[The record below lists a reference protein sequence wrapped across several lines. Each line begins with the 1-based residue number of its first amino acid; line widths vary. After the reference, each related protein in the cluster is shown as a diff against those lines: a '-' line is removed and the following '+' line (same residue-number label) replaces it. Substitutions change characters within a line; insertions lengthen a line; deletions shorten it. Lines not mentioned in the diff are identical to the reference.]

1 MEWTVEDI
9 DRLYALYERYF
20 ERLRTDIV
28 STNRS
33 LGSSTPEK
41 TGLERLTRRQF
52 ESLLVKNQDEPEASQ
67 AWLRRITRG
76 HETEFSVLHDP
87 ARARKTGRAL
97 PPPAQVAQR
106 RRATGT

>member
-9 DRLYALYERYF
+9 NRLYALYERYF
-20 ERLRTDIV
+20 ERLRTDIIA
-28 STNRS
+28 TNRS

-52 ESLLVKNQDEPEASQ
+52 ESLLVKNQDEPEASR
-67 AWLRRITRG
+67 AWLRRITLG
-76 HETEFSVLHDP
+76 YETEFPGLHEP
-87 ARARKTGRAL
+87 VCSSKAGLVRT
-97 PPPAQVAQR
+97 PPAPFAER